1 MITETQKSPFW
12 ETSNFAPV
20 SEEVTTADLV
30 VEGSIPPELSGL
42 YVRNGA
48 NPRSGKSGHWFLG
61 DGMLH
66 GVSLSGGKAQWYR
79 NRWAR
84 TPKFESQGKPPA
96 SPLDLR
102 NSAANT
108 NVVQHA
114 GRILALVENAL
125 PFEVDRNLE
134 TVGFHDFGGK
144 LTTSFTAH
152 PKICPE
158 TGEMHFFGY
167 SVIPPFV
174 TYHVANK
181 EGALVRSLEI
191 PVAGATMVHD
201 FAMTRNHIIF
211 LDLPIVFDLE
221 MAMRGTMPFVWSD
234 TYGARLGVLPRG
246 AGLESLRWVAVEPGY
261 VYHVGNAFE
270 AADGSIVLDVAW
282 YQEHWRGGA
291 TGKAFEPA
299 RLKRWTISAD
309 RTRVSEA
316 FLDDRPIEFPKTND
330 NYCGLPHRYVYAVET
345 SRDEQ
350 AARSQTLTKFDV
362 ETGVAQSHVFD
373 AAMISEFVHV
383 APQSPASEDDG
394 WLMGY
399 VFDRPRGT
407 SDLIILDAANIA
419 KPPVARI
426 KLPTRVPQGFH
437 GNWMP
442 DPH

>member
-1 MITETQKSPFW
+1 VIAETQKSPFW

-48 NPRSGKSGHWFLG
+48 NPRSGRPGHWFLG

-66 GVSLSGGKAQWYR
+66 GVSLAGGKAHWYR
-79 NRWAR
+79 NRWVR
-84 TPKFESQGKPPA
+84 TPKFENEGQPPA

-108 NVVQHA
+108 SVVQHA

-125 PFEVDRNLE
+125 PFEVDRRLE
-134 TVGFHDFGGK
+134 KIGFHDFGGK

-167 SVIPPFV
+167 SVMPPYV
-174 TYHVANK
+174 TYHVADK
-181 EGALVRSLEI
+181 TGALTRSLEV
-191 PVAGATMVHD
+191 PTAGPTMVHD
-201 FAMTRNHIIF
+201 FAITRNHIIF

-221 MAMRGTMPFVWSD
+221 MALRGTMPFVWSD

-246 AGLESLRWVAVEPGY
+246 AGLENLRWVEVEPGY
-261 VYHVGNAFE
+261 VYHVGNAYE
-270 AADGSIVLDVAW
+270 KADGSIVLDVAW

-291 TGKAFEPA
+291 SNKAFEPA
-299 RLKRWTISAD
+299 RLKRWTIAPD
-309 RTRVSEA
+309 RSRVAESL
-316 FLDDRPIEFPKTND
+316 LDDRPIEFPKIND
-330 NYCGLPHRYVYAVET
+330 GHCGLAHQFVYAVET
-345 SRDEQ
+345 GGETGTGRHQ
-350 AARSQTLTKFDV
+350 ALTKFDV
-362 ETGVAQSHVFD
+362 NSGETASHVFHD
-373 AAMISEFVHV
+373 AMISEFVHI
-383 APQSPASEDDG
+383 APPSASREDDG

-399 VFDRPRGT
+399 VFDRTRGA
-407 SDLIILDAANIA
+407 SDLIILDAATIA
-419 KPPVARI
+419 KPPIARI
-426 KLPTRVPQGFH
+426 KLPCRVPQGFH

-442 DPH
+442 NLN